1 MLILHVLV
9 VFGRVGSVLD
19 FFRVLVHGLVL
30 LLLAGRFVKEQYGL
44 VVTLATDV
52 TGRIEV
58 FVRNQLLLL
67 FVVYRVGRSL
77 LNLAQ
82 MVNTRTL
89 DFVL

>member
-58 FVRNQLLLL
+58 FVRNQLL